1 MNIISYGFTHDTKD
15 HFLDVRVAVKDD
27 NIILRIKDD
36 CIPFDPEEAMKLATD
51 PSPESGMGIR
61 LVFSCASEI
70 KYQSILGLNALTIWL
85 RN

>member
-1 MNIISYGFTHDTKD
+1 MVIPYGFG
-15 HFLDVRVAVKDD
+15 VPPE
-27 NIILRIKDD
+27 NSIEISLRSK
-36 CIPFDPEEAMKLATD
+36 EEA
-51 PSPESGMGIR
+51 SGLSQRIHEFCMGIR